1 MAEGLAREE
10 IERRGWR
17 HVRVRSAG
25 IAADVGAP
33 ASPEAVAVMARRG
46 LDIATHVA
54 ARLTREHVDWA
65 DLVLAMG
72 HSHLR
77 AIAALGGEHKMA
89 MLGEFAAEEP
99 GAGAAVPDPF
109 GGDEA
114 RYDETAAALAD
125 LVSRALDRLAPL
137 VKP

>member
-1 MAEGLAREE
+1 MAEGLARRE

-17 HVRVRSAG
+17 HVRVGSAG
-25 IAADVGAP
+25 VAADAGAP
-33 ASPEAVAVMARRG
+33 ASPEALAVMARRG
-46 LDIATHVA
+46 LDIAAHAA
-54 ARLTREHVDWA
+54 ARLTREQVEWA

-77 AIAALGGEHKMA
+77 VIAALGGEHKMA
-89 MLGEFAAEEP
+89 LLGEFAAAEP
-99 GAGAAVPDPF
+99 GAGVAVPDPF

-114 RYDETAAALAD
+114 RYDETAAVLAD

-137 VKP
+137 VQP